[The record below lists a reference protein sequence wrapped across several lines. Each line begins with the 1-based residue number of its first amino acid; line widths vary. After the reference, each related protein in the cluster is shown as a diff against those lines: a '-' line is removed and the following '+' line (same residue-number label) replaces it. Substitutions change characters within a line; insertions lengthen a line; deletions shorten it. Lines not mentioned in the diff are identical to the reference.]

1 MEQVLMWLA
10 HYGAWV
16 GQPKVR
22 SDLTEW
28 LADHLYSN
36 KPSRNPAV
44 VAKNLIAMLEQEV
57 NKDTQWGAV
66 VGLVVLTRWQGR
78 FWAQKHLLPVLS
90 ATATKI
96 TTTVTQEHLGSGDLM
111 LQEDLK
117 TKISHLFGKALFGL
131 HY

>member
-1 MEQVLMWLA
+1 M
-10 HYGAWV
+10 

-22 SDLTEW
+22 LDLTKW
-28 LADHLYSN
+28 LTNHLYS
-36 KPSRNPAV
+36 KTPPRKPAV
-44 VAKNLIAMLEQEV
+44 IAKNLITMLEQEM

-96 TTTVTQEHLGSGDLM
+96 TATVSQEHLGSGDLT

-131 HY
+131 HCY